1 MYVFDSKKQRMLDN
15 DPIFNSSNDES
26 SEDETS
32 DDSMIG
38 ERKEPSCARRISEDF
53 EFDDDASN
61 ENDISSDKE
70 PSTRSTVGE
79 ESLNEEQDGNYD
91 QKDDA
96 PKGHDISNAELELY
110 FGNVSIYIV
119 FETLPNLIIL
129 FIQDEEETMVSVYK
143 LISTMIDTA
152 STNLLSWLSLRHLN
166 PNKTYPNWRT
176 LNSKH

>member
-1 MYVFDSKKQRMLDN
+1 MLDSIN

-70 PSTRSTVGE
+70 PSARSTVGE
-79 ESLNEEQDGNYD
+79 ETLNEEQDGNYD

-110 FGNVSIYIV
+110 FGNVSIYII
-119 FETLPNLIIL
+119 FETLANLIIL
-129 FIQDEEETMVSVYK
+129 FIQDEETMVSVFK

-152 STNLLSWLSLRHLN
+152 STNLLS
-166 PNKTYPNWRT
+166 
-176 LNSKH
+176 

>member
-1 MYVFDSKKQRMLDN
+1 MLDSIN

-38 ERKEPSCARRISEDF
+38 QRKKPSCAQRISEEF

-61 ENDISSDKE
+61 ENDISLDKE
-70 PSTRSTVGE
+70 PSARSTVGE
-79 ESLNEEQDGNYD
+79 GTLNEEQDGNYD

-96 PKGHDISNAELELY
+96 PKRHDITNAELELY
-110 FGNVSIYIV
+110 FGNVSIYII
-119 FETLPNLIIL
+119 FETLADLIILL
-129 FIQDEEETMVSVYK
+129 FIQDEEITVSVYK

-152 STNLLSWLSLRHLN
+152 STNLLS
-166 PNKTYPNWRT
+166 
-176 LNSKH
+176 